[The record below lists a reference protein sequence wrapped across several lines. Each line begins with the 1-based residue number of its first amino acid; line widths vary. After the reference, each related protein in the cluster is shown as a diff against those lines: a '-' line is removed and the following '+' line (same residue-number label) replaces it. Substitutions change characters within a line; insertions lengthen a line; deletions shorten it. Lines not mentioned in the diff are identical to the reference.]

1 MPRAEALLWA
11 KLRRKQILGYR
22 FRRQYSVERYV
33 IDFFCP
39 ALKLAIEVDGDSHFQ
54 KGSQHKDRSRQTFL
68 ESFGIHFFRIRNV
81 EVFEHLDDIVLA
93 IGRRIQDLERTKFTP
108 L

>member
-1 MPRAEALLWA
+1 LVTGFAVSTVW
-11 KLRRKQILGYR
+11 KDTSSTS
-22 FRRQYSVERYV
+22 SV
-33 IDFFCP
+33 P
-39 ALKLAIEVDGDSHFQ
+39 LLKLAIEVDGDSHFQ

-68 ESFGIHFFRIRNV
+68 ESFRIHFFRIRNV

-93 IGRRIQDLERTKFTP
+93 IGRRIQNLERTKFTP